1 MLDHIADTYL
11 GACEYSGRE
20 VYADPIF
27 DGFYDLYLDCGEV
40 GSTVVVLVAR
50 PEDRSYLVV
59 VQFQAVADRDFDAL
73 DTVLDTFN
81 VIGAV

>member
-1 MLDHIADTYL
+1 MRFMPIRSLTASTTFIWTVV
-11 GACEYSGRE
+11 RW
-20 VYADPIF
+20 DP
-27 DGFYDLYLDCGEV
+27 
-40 GSTVVVLVAR
+40 TVVVLVAR